1 MPTPPVNPV
10 AIHKMVFKPAHRN
23 YEQMA
28 GEYPEGRGENTP
40 QSKKTRSVTFRL
52 DASVIDELQSEADN
66 REISLNVLVN
76 QILRR
81 YSEWDRFENKIGM
94 MPVPKVILSSI
105 IDKAISVA
113 KSNGIKDVDRYSDEI
128 IKQAAQIAFDLMKD
142 SVLFMKRQYNL
153 WVVLSVLEEYMK
165 VSGIK
170 ADHKLEGSRKH
181 VFIIQHELGENWSLF
196 TKELLILIFQNLA
209 NVRAE
214 ISTTPNTTVAEV
226 VLR

>member
-1 MPTPPVNPV
+1 MSD
-10 AIHKMVFKPAHRN
+10 
-23 YEQMA
+23 EQGMS
-28 GEYPEGRGENTP
+28 EGIS
-40 QSKKTRSVTFRL
+40 QSKRTRSVTFRL
-52 DASVIDELQSEADN
+52 DSSVIDELQTEADN

-76 QILRR
+76 QVLKR

-94 MPVPKVILSSI
+94 MPVPKVILSSL
-105 IDKAISVA
+105 IDRAISVA
-113 KSNGIKDVDRYSDEI
+113 KNSGIKDIDRYRDDI
-128 IKQAAQIAFDLMKD
+128 IKQAAQLAFGLMKD

-153 WVVLSVLEEYMK
+153 WVVLAVLEEYMK

-196 TKELLILIFQNLA
+196 TKELLSLIFQNLA
-209 NVRAE
+209 NVRAD

>member
-1 MPTPPVNPV
+1 
-10 AIHKMVFKPAHRN
+10 MVLTEA
-23 YEQMA
+23 MA
-28 GEYPEGRGENTP
+28 ADHSEGGVENST

-52 DASVIDELQSEADN
+52 DSSVIDELQTEADN
-66 REISLNVLVN
+66 KEISLNVLVN
-76 QILRR
+76 QVLKR

-94 MPVPKVILSSI
+94 MPVPKVILSSL
-105 IDKAISVA
+105 IDKAISIA
-113 KSNGIKDVDRYSDEI
+113 KTSGIKDVDHYRDEI
-128 IKQAAQIAFDLMKD
+128 IKQAAHLAFGLMKD

-170 ADHKLEGSRKH
+170 ADHKIEGSRKH

-196 TKELLILIFQNLA
+196 TKELLELIFQNLA

-214 ISTTPNTTVAEV
+214 INTTANTTVAEV
-226 VLR
+226 VLK

>member
-1 MPTPPVNPV
+1 
-10 AIHKMVFKPAHRN
+10 
-23 YEQMA
+23 MA
-28 GEYPEGRGENTP
+28 GDHQDSERETTSN

-52 DASVIDELQSEADN
+52 DSSVIDELQSEADN

-76 QILRR
+76 QVLKR

-94 MPVPKVILSSI
+94 MPVPKVILSSL
-105 IDKAISVA
+105 IDKAIAVA
-113 KSNGIKDVDRYSDEI
+113 KSSGIKDVDHYRDEI
-128 IKQAAQIAFDLMKD
+128 IKQAALLAFGLMKD

-153 WVVLSVLEEYMK
+153 WVVLAVLEEYMK

-181 VFIIQHELGENWSLF
+181 VFIIQRELGENWSLF
-196 TKELLILIFQNLA
+196 TKELLALIFQNLA
-209 NVRAE
+209 NVRAD
-214 ISTTPNTTVAEV
+214 ITTTSNTTVAEV

>member
-1 MPTPPVNPV
+1 MSDDSSTS
-10 AIHKMVFKPAHRN
+10 
-23 YEQMA
+23 
-28 GEYPEGRGENTP
+28 EGVS

-52 DASVIDELQSEADN
+52 DSSVIDDLQSEADN

-76 QILRR
+76 QVLKR

-94 MPVPKVILSSI
+94 MPVPKVILSSL
-105 IDKAISVA
+105 IDKAIAVA
-113 KSNGIKDVDRYSDEI
+113 KSSGIKDIDRYRDEI
-128 IKQAAQIAFDLMKD
+128 IKQAAQLAFGLMKD

-153 WVVLSVLEEYMK
+153 WVVLAVLEEYMK

-170 ADHKLEGSRKH
+170 ADHKIEGSRKH

-196 TKELLILIFQNLA
+196 TKELLALIFQNLA

-214 ISTTPNTTVAEV
+214 INTTSNTTVAEV